1 MATRPGRLLDKTFT
15 SFTEA
20 SGRLEDTMGWITAAE
35 ELAHEV
41 QPGCKAEVTL
51 HLLEEVLEKA
61 EQKISMLTVDNKIED
76 AQHILDEADQ
86 AKEENI

>member
-20 SGRLEDTMGWITAAE
+20 SGRLEDTISWVTAAE

-41 QPGCKAEVTL
+41 QPGCKSEVTL
-51 HLLEEVLEKA
+51 HLLGKVLEKA
-61 EQKISMLTVDNKIED
+61 ARQLDQASEDLAAEIFDVDNK
-76 AQHILDEADQ
+76 
-86 AKEENI
+86 

>member
-20 SGRLEDTMGWITAAE
+20 SGRLEDTINWITAAE
-35 ELAHEV
+35 AYAHEFE
-41 QPGCKAEVTL
+41 PGCPAEVSL

-61 EQKISMLTVDNKIED
+61 GRELDKASAELAIEVFGPED
-76 AQHILDEADQ
+76 KA
-86 AKEENI
+86 

>member
-20 SGRLEDTMGWITAAE
+20 SGRLEDTIGWVTAAE

-41 QPGCKAEVTL
+41 QPGCKSEVTL
-51 HLLEEVLEKA
+51 HLLGKVLEKA
-61 EQKISMLTVDNKIED
+61 ARQLDQASEDLAAEIFDVDNK
-76 AQHILDEADQ
+76 
-86 AKEENI
+86 

>member
-20 SGRLEDTMGWITAAE
+20 SGRLEDTIGWVTAAE

-41 QPGCKAEVTL
+41 QPGCKSEVTL
-51 HLLEEVLEKA
+51 HLLGKVLEKA
-61 EQKISMLTVDNKIED
+61 ARQL
-76 AQHILDEADQ
+76 DQ
-86 AKEENI
+86 ASEDLAAEIFDVDKK

>member
-20 SGRLEDTMGWITAAE
+20 SGRLEDTIGWVTKAK
-35 ELAHEV
+35 ELAHEFE
-41 QPGCKAEVTL
+41 PGCKAEVTL

-61 EQKISMLTVDNKIED
+61 GRELDKASAELAIEVFGP
-76 AQHILDEADQ
+76 EG
-86 AKEENI
+86 KS

>member
-20 SGRLEDTMGWITAAE
+20 SGRLEDTIGWVTAAE

-41 QPGCKAEVTL
+41 QPGCKSEVTL
-51 HLLEEVLEKA
+51 HLLGKVLEKA
-61 EQKISMLTVDNKIED
+61 ARQL
-76 AQHILDEADQ
+76 DQ
-86 AKEENI
+86 ASEDLAAEIFDVDK

>member
-51 HLLEEVLEKA
+51 HLLGKVLEKA
-61 EQKISMLTVDNKIED
+61 RTEL
-76 AQHILDEADQ
+76 DQ
-86 AKEENI
+86 ASEVLAIEVFGK

>member
-20 SGRLEDTMGWITAAE
+20 SGRLEDTIGWITAAE

-61 EQKISMLTVDNKIED
+61 GRE
-76 AQHILDEADQ
+76 LDRASTELAMEVFGD
-86 AKEENI
+86 K

>member
-20 SGRLEDTMGWITAAE
+20 SGRLEDTIGWVTKAKD
-35 ELAHEV
+35 LAHEFE
-41 QPGCKAEVTL
+41 PGCKAEVTL

-61 EQKISMLTVDNKIED
+61 RTEL
-76 AQHILDEADQ
+76 DQ
-86 AKEENI
+86 ASEDLAIEVFGK